1 MYKVLT
7 IAQEDEMLVLQTEN
21 DISSQIFWVLT
32 TPNNK
37 VPIENLAVCKDE
49 EGIYE
54 FKYFFANKKQ
64 IDRIT
69 NEMYELEV
77 NSPDIELGFKNFQQF
92 TRCLL
97 EKKSLSE
104 ILKENH

>member
-1 MYKVLT
+1 MYKLLT
-7 IAQEDEMLVLQTEN
+7 IAQEDEMLVLQMEN

-37 VPIENLAVCKDE
+37 VPIENLTVYKVE
-49 EGIYE
+49 EGFHE

-64 IDRIT
+64 IKRI
-69 NEMYELEV
+69 NDEMYELGM
-77 NSPDIELGFKNFQQF
+77 NSSDIEFEFKNFQQF

-97 EKKSLSE
+97 ENKSVSE

>member
-1 MYKVLT
+1 MYRLLT
-7 IAQEDEMLVLQTEN
+7 MAQEDEMLILQMEN
-21 DISSQIFWVLT
+21 DVSRQIFWVLT

-37 VPIENLAVCKDE
+37 IPIENLTARKDE
-49 EGIYE
+49 EDIYE
-54 FKYFFANKKQ
+54 FKYLFANKKQ
-64 IDRIT
+64 INRVT

-77 NSPDIELGFKNFQQF
+77 NSPDIVFEFKNFQHF

-97 EKKSLSE
+97 ENKSVSE